1 MIGRLPLLLVFVL
14 AWAGSALAV
23 PAFELGR
30 TGLEPRDLAVVIN
43 EDDPISVKSG
53 EYYAQRRG
61 IPSENLVRVRFP
73 YKDEVLSRGDFQRLK
88 SEVDRLTPSHVQA
101 YALAWTTP
109 YRVDCMSITAA
120 FTFGFDPAY
129 CSRSKCGTTKASPYF
144 NSPSR
149 APHQDLAMRPS
160 MMLAGQTYQ
169 DVKALIDRGISADFT
184 YPRGTGYLVNTKDKN
199 RSVRSVYFD
208 EIVRVLGDAIKLERV
223 DADAIR
229 SKRDV
234 MFYFTG
240 AVSVP
245 GLSSL
250 QFLPGAIAD
259 HLTST
264 GGALTSSK
272 QMSVLRW
279 LEAGATGSYGTAVE
293 PCNHLAKFPHPGVV
307 MARYAEG
314 ATLLEAYWKSVAWP
328 GEGVF
333 VGEPLA
339 RPFAPRVVQSTEGHA
354 DLAVFSPEWKNLPLQ
369 GANSAIGPYRPVELY
384 PIHPGFN
391 DVRLKF
397 PQSGAFY
404 RMIP

>member
-1 MIGRLPLLLVFVL
+1 MIGQLPLLLVFVL

-30 TGLEPRDLAVVIN
+30 MGLEPRDLAVVIN

-129 CSRSKCGTTKASPYF
+129 CSRSKCGPTKASPYF

-169 DVKALIDRGISADFT
+169 DVKALIDRGVSADFT
-184 YPRGTGYLVNTKDKN
+184 YPKGTGYLVNTKDKN

-234 MFYFTG
+234 LFYFTG

-245 GLSSL
+245 GLPSL
-250 QFLPGAIAD
+250 QFRPGAIAD

-279 LEAGATGSYGTAVE
+279 LEAGATGSYGTVVE

-314 ATLLEAYWKSVAWP
+314 ATLLEAYWKGVAWP

-339 RPFAPRVVQSTEGHA
+339 RPFAPRVAQTGAEYAV
-354 DLAVFSPEWKNLPLQ
+354 LIVFSPEWKNLPLQ
-369 GANSAIGPYRPVELY
+369 GANSAIGPYRPVALY
-384 PIHPGFN
+384 PIHPGLN
-391 DVRLKF
+391 EVRLTF
-397 PQSGAFY
+397 PRSGAFY